1 MVAQA
6 SARKKEDKR
15 APADSASLKE
25 GFSLSWPLVATEDLA
40 WGTWSSE
47 TFLERPAGNEETRYG
62 LLEMI
67 CHLCF

>member
-1 MVAQA
+1 MAQA
-6 SARKKEDKR
+6 SARRKEDKR

-47 TFLERPAGNEETRYG
+47 RFLEKPAGNEETSCG